1 MENQNFNNHSRFVP
15 LYHYVL
21 FAICIASFVL
31 AFIHLINSLNI
42 LSVLVLLITISILLI
57 FFLMRSFPLRV
68 QDRAIRAEENLRYF
82 SMTGKLLEKKL
93 TMSQIIALRFAG
105 DSEFIALVDQ
115 ALQNNWTN
123 KEIKQA
129 IKNWRAD
136 NHRA

>member
-1 MENQNFNNHSRFVP
+1 MENQNFNNHARFVP

-21 FAICIASFVL
+21 FGICLASLVL
-31 AFIHLINSLNI
+31 AVINIINCLNI
-42 LSVLVLLITISILLI
+42 LSVLVLLITISMLLV

-93 TMSQIIALRFAG
+93 TMRQIIALRFAE
-105 DSEFIALVDQ
+105 DSEFVELVDQ
-115 ALQNNWTN
+115 AIQNNWTN

-136 NHRA
+136 NHRD